1 MTRRVLLVGMMATG
15 KSSVGK
21 AVSQRTGW
29 PYVDNDEL
37 VERITGL
44 PTKRLHEER
53 GEAAMRAAESEA
65 LTEVLTAPP
74 PLVAGVAAGTVT
86 IDGDRERLKSGD
98 AVVVWLR
105 ARVDTLVT
113 RVGSGEG
120 RAFLQP
126 DPEAALRRLAQG
138 RDPLYAEVADLTLDV
153 DDATVDELADR
164 VISAVGEA

>member
-1 MTRRVLLVGMMATG
+1 
-15 KSSVGK
+15 
-21 AVSQRTGW
+21 
-29 PYVDNDEL
+29 
-37 VERITGL
+37 
-44 PTKRLHEER
+44 LHEER

-86 IDGDRERLKSGD
+86 IDSDRERLKSDD

-105 ARVDTLVT
+105 ARVETLVV

-126 DPEAALRRLAQG
+126 DPEAALRQLAEG
-138 RDPLYAEVADLTLDV
+138 RDPLYAEVADVTLDV

-164 VISAVGEA
+164 VISAVGDA